1 MDSKIKVTFENN
13 GCGAITIFGRPRI
26 EIPGSGTVDAIFPD
40 GSRTT
45 ALLERLRREYPSLII
60 TKEQVSAVAP
70 AAAQGGATATSS
82 ATKASAPEKTTEKTT
97 GSKDKSAQATA

>member
-60 TKEQVSAVAP
+60 TKEQISTSTPV
-70 AAAQGGATATSS
+70 AAQGGAVAPSGNNVP
-82 ATKASAPEKTTEKTT
+82 ASEKTVEKAT